1 MTVANKL
8 SLLRI
13 LLVPVCMVF
22 LLIPSIPAH
31 YILALVFF
39 IIAAVT
45 DIIDGRIARRSSTV
59 TTFGKFID
67 PLADKMLVCSVLI
80 CLVRLGAA
88 SAAAVVIIVFREF
101 AISGLRLM
109 ASQSGK
115 VLAANMWGKTKTFV
129 TMVIISIVIFLLELC
144 EAGLLGAESTVLFW
158 CRIGIWACA
167 VLTVVSVISY
177 FADNRDCL
185 RS

>member
-13 LLVPVCMVF
+13 ILVPVCMLFLMVQAIPLHYVF
-22 LLIPSIPAH
+22 ALI
-31 YILALVFF
+31 FF

-45 DIIDGRIARRSSTV
+45 DIIDGRIARRSRTV

-80 CLVRLGAA
+80 CLITLKAA
-88 SAAAVVIIVFREF
+88 PAVAVVLVVFREF

-109 ASQSGK
+109 ALQNGK

-129 TMVIISIVIFLLELC
+129 QMIMISIIIFLLELC
-144 EAGLLGAESTVLFW
+144 ETGLLSPASTVLFW
-158 CRIGIWACA
+158 CRIGIWASA
-167 VLTVVSVISY
+167 ALTVVSVISY
-177 FADNRDCL
+177 FAQNMDCL